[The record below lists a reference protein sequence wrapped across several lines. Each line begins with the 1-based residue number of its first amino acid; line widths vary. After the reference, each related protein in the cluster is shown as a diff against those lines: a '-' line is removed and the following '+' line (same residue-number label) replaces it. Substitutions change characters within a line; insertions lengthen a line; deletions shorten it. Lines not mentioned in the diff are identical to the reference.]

1 MKPNALKA
9 LRVAATL
16 SILAGASGLLIAGTD
31 LLTKTIIEQNRIAN
45 IKKNLSKVFPDAGFG
60 DGVKLSGG
68 DYLTDYYPASLHDGE
83 DGRVYACS
91 GTNQYG
97 GVSILIG
104 VYSDFTLGK
113 MVVLENSESYGSTLQ
128 SNYLDKY
135 DAANDGASREEAL
148 YDVDCGATYGATLV
162 RDMVLEAVSHYKEGK

>member
-31 LLTKTIIEQNRIAN
+31 LVTKTIIEQNRIAN

-68 DYLTDYYPASLHDGE
+68 DYLTDYYPASLPVLPRLASRRRGWPGLRLLRNQPIRRGVYPNRGVFRLHPGE
-83 DGRVYACS
+83 DG
-91 GTNQYG
+91 GP
-97 GVSILIG
+97 
-104 VYSDFTLGK
+104 
-113 MVVLENSESYGSTLQ
+113 
-128 SNYLDKY
+128 
-135 DAANDGASREEAL
+135 REQ
-148 YDVDCGATYGATLV
+148 
-162 RDMVLEAVSHYKEGK
+162 

>member
-9 LRVAATL
+9 LKVAATL

-31 LLTKTIIEQNRIAN
+31 LITKTIIEQNRVAN
-45 IKKNLSKVFPDAGFG
+45 IKKNLSRVFPDADFG
-60 DGVKLSGG
+60 DGVKLSGDG
-68 DYLTDYYPASLHDGE
+68 YLTDYYPAALTDGE

-104 VYSDFTLGK
+104 IYSDFSLGK
-113 MVVLENSESYGSTLQ
+113 MVVLENTESYASTLQ

-135 DAANDGASREEAL
+135 DEATDGASREEAL
-148 YDVDCGATYGATLV
+148 YDVSCGATHGATLV

>member
-9 LRVAATL
+9 LRVAAAL

-45 IKKNLSKVFPDAGFG
+45 IKKNLSKVFSDADFG
-60 DGVKLSGG
+60 DGVKLSGD

-83 DGRVYACS
+83 ECRVYACS

-104 VYSDFTLGK
+104 VK
-113 MVVLENSESYGSTLQ
+113 MVVLQNSESYGSTLQ

-135 DAANDGASREEAL
+135 DAASDGASREEAL
-148 YDVDCGATYGATLV
+148 YDVNCGATYGATLV
-162 RDMVLEAVSHYKEGK
+162 RDMVLEAISHYKEGK